1 MIQGC
6 MRGIP
11 EATVIILM
19 AEERAELEGLARST
33 KTEHRLRQRA
43 RIVLLAADG
52 VASRAIGRAVGCTT
66 GTASKWRVRYAAK
79 RLAGLDETGERGA
92 EPKYTTATNKRIL
105 ALLDQ
110 TPPEGYGAG
119 QGPCWRPRSTMSMSN
134 MSGVSCARRRSTRR
148 AQILVRE
155 QRSRVRRQSRRRG
168 RALHGT
174 ARERHR
180 HLR

>member
-11 EATVIILM
+11 EATVVILM

-66 GTASKWRVRYAAK
+66 GTASKWRVRYAEK

-110 TPPEGYGAG
+110 TPPELCALDRALAG
-119 QGPCWRPRSTMSMSN
+119 GR
-134 MSGVSCARRRSTRR
+134 ARRCRCPICLAFPARAEDRPRR

>member
-1 MIQGC
+1 

-66 GTASKWRVRYAAK
+66 GTASKWRVRYAEK

-110 TPPEGYGAG
+110 TPPEGYARWT
-119 QGPCWRPRSTMSMSN
+119 GPAYRCLHQAYNTTAAPFAWTKSEVHQKRLKPRF
-134 MSGVSCARRRSTRR
+134 GH
-148 AQILVRE
+148 Q
-155 QRSRVRRQSRRRG
+155 
-168 RALHGT
+168 
-174 ARERHR
+174 
-180 HLR
+180 